1 MPSGA
6 GRRDATWAQIR
17 SATLSRLADRVLGRV
32 DREPDDAV
40 VATPFGAMTLVDY
53 LPSRVFE
60 LTVHRLD
67 IVEATGVDDAGGA
80 AGVTLSLVLAAGIA
94 AEQLDAGRTLLAL
107 TGRHRL
113 PAGFSVI

>member
-1 MPSGA
+1 M
-6 GRRDATWAQIR
+6 
-17 SATLSRLADRVLGRV
+17 LGRV

-40 VATPFGAMTLVDY
+40 VATPFGTMTLVDY

-107 TGRHRL
+107 TGRRRL